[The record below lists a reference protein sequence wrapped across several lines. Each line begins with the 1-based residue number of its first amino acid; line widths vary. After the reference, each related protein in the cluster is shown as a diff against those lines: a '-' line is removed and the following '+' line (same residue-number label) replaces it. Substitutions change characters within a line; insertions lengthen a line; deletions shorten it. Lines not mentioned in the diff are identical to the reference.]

1 MDSDRSHEELVA
13 EYSLGKN
20 SEEFIESELGRYII
34 GRVDQER
41 SDAVEKLINTPSW
54 RWITIR
60 ELRNEIWR
68 CDTFKG
74 WLADCVI
81 RGKQAL
87 ELLDQDAA

>member
-1 MDSDRSHEELVA
+1 MDSDRPHEELLA
-13 EYSLGKN
+13 EYSLGKD

-34 GRVDQER
+34 GRVEQDR
-41 SDAVEKLINTPSW
+41 ADAVEKLVSTHPW
-54 RWITIR
+54 RRRRIR
-60 ELRNEIWR
+60 ELQNEIWR

-87 ELLDQDAA
+87 ELLDQEAA